1 MKNHFFKLSTLAILG
16 SALFGMTACSD
27 KDDVAGSE
35 NATDDAK
42 QYIAVNIQSVQS
54 MAAGAGAKA
63 ATRAANGTYEDGTD
77 DEQKVTSVAFYF
89 FNADGTPFRLSNNDN
104 HNWLGFENGDKI
116 NFNPDDNT
124 NNSIEEKSDIVLLL
138 QNNTG
143 ASPASMI
150 VVLNPTSFTNGEDS
164 PLFDTNT
171 NTLKDMSLTEL
182 RNADLKGTSAKGE
195 DGFVMSNSIYIE
207 NGTLRGAVQTAGH
220 IFTSAN
226 AAQASPVEV
235 YVERVNAKVRAHLAA
250 ASATGA
256 PTTEGTLGTIKATKD
271 ITASANGN
279 TTTIVT
285 KGTSYPAYYV
295 GEASDKK
302 IYALVLGWGLADE
315 NGQAS
320 LEKNLGDENY
330 WTTWNTD
337 LGILP
342 VWSSSEFHRSFWEI
356 SVPFNTGTTGGS
368 SNSLVNHSW
377 NSYTTSLSTTAT
389 SLYTLPNT
397 HQTLTGYKNCDQ
409 NTTQSEFTK
418 FLAKTVLVYNA
429 GTDDAPDWE
438 PAELCYYENN
448 NYFGTSDLR
457 KKVAEEYSKYY
468 TKSTNE
474 SGVTYTA
481 LTPTDITFTT
491 TTSEAA
497 KNYQVVPCVKDGTYY
512 TKGTDGNYTAVQA
525 ATINAEMAANVA
537 DVRNA
542 GMTYYYYC
550 IRHLAS
556 NPSQIGY
563 LGVVRNH
570 LYDVTV
576 NSMKGFGT
584 PVYDPDKV
592 IIPVVPSNDAT
603 YLAAQI
609 NVLAWRIVSQ
619 TADLEATAGN

>member
-16 SALFGMTACSD
+16 TVLFGMTACSD

-356 SVPFNTGTTGGS
+356 SVPFNTATTGS

-438 PAELCYYENN
+438 PAELCTYENN
-448 NYFGTSDLR
+448 NYFGTTALR
-457 KKVAEEYSKYY
+457 TKVAAEYSKYY
-468 TKSTNE
+468 TKSTDGTE
-474 SGVTYTA
+474 TYTA
-481 LTPTDITFTT
+481 LAPSDITFTT
-491 TTSEAA
+491 TASEAA

-619 TADLEATAGN
+619 TADLNATAE

>member
-16 SALFGMTACSD
+16 TALFGMTACSD

-171 NTLKDMSLTEL
+171 GTLKDMSLTEL

-250 ASATGA
+250 TSATGA

-279 TTTIVT
+279 TTKIVT
-285 KGTSYPAYYV
+285 NGTPYPAYYV
-295 GEASDKK
+295 GKASDKK

-320 LEKNLGDENY
+320 LEKNLGSETDWNK
-330 WTTWNTD
+330 WNTD
-337 LGILP
+337 LGFIP
-342 VWSSSEFHRSFWEI
+342 WSTPDYHRSFWEI
-356 SVPFNTGTTGGS
+356 SVPFNTATTGS

-397 HQTLTGYKNCDQ
+397 HQTLTGYENCDQ

-438 PAELCYYENN
+438 PAELCTYENN
-448 NYFGTSDLR
+448 NYFGTTALR
-457 KKVAEEYSKYY
+457 TKVAAEYSKYY
-468 TKSTNE
+468 TKSTDGTE
-474 SGVTYTA
+474 TYTA
-481 LTPTDITFTT
+481 LAPSDITFTT
-491 TTSEAA
+491 TASEAA

-619 TADLEATAGN
+619 TADLNATAE

>member
-1 MKNHFFKLSTLAILG
+1 MKNHFFTLSALAILG
-16 SALFGMTACSD
+16 TALFGMTACSD

-116 NFNPDDNT
+116 NFNKDSQD
-124 NNSIEEKSDIVLLL
+124 NNSIEEQSDIVLLL
-138 QNNTG
+138 QSNTG

-150 VVLNPTSFTNGEDS
+150 VVLNPTSFTNGKS
-164 PLFDTNT
+164 VYPLFDTDAG
-171 NTLKDMSLTEL
+171 TLKDMSLTEL

-195 DGFVMSNSIYIE
+195 DGFVMSNSIYVD

-220 IFTSAN
+220 IFTSET
-226 AAQASPVEV
+226 AAKASPVEV

-250 ASATGA
+250 ASATGV
-256 PTTEGTLGTIKATKD
+256 PTTEGTLGTITATKD
-271 ITASANGN
+271 ITAEANGN

-285 KGTSYPAYYV
+285 KETPYPAYYV

-320 LEKNLGDENY
+320 LEKNLGDETY
-330 WTTWNTD
+330 WSTWNTS
-337 LGILP
+337 LGIDP
-342 VWSSSEFHRSFWEI
+342 WSTPNYHRCFWEI
-356 SVPFNTGTTGGS
+356 SVPFNTTNTQGGS
-368 SNSLVNHSW
+368 SNPQVNHSW

-397 HQTLTGYKNCDQ
+397 HQTLTGYKDCDK
-409 NTTQSEFTK
+409 NVTQSEFTK

-429 GTDDAPDWE
+429 GTDNAPDWE
-438 PAELCYYENN
+438 PAELCTYENN
-448 NYFGTSDLR
+448 NYFGTTALR
-457 KKVAEEYSKYY
+457 TKVAAEYSKYY
-468 TKSTNE
+468 TKSTDGTE
-474 SGVTYTA
+474 TYTA
-481 LTPTDITFTT
+481 LAPSDITFTT
-491 TTSEAA
+491 SDAA

-512 TKGTDGNYTAVQA
+512 TKNADGTTFASVPST
-525 ATINAEMAANVA
+525 TINAEMAANVA

-556 NPSQIGY
+556 NNSQIGY

-619 TADLEATAGN
+619 TADLDATAGE